1 MGRRA
6 EAEAEAEATR
16 NYDDRLSTKSGQVVR
31 RDKNSLFPPK
41 CAPRNKSRVQFR
53 SICTFYFSGQWWW
66 WWLGLSS
73 PAFCFFHFSP
83 PPPPP
88 SSAALLRVVRSSYGL
103 VARYIKKIRRGTDMF
118 VDNFFFR
125 GLCIFI
131 EGGARVE
138 FFLPFPCCV
147 PPFLSYSGSLPPAFN
162 KLCLCPLSVI
172 NRCAYFFFSPLPF
185 CPSAGLSTEHALPGY
200 TQYARRFF
208 LCTPAAQATAATG
221 PRPASA
227 RRHGHRQHF

>member
-1 MGRRA
+1 MTTDCPQKAARSFGALKIAYFRQSALPGTNRVFNFARFAHFISLDSGGGGGWASPVARLLLFSLLPPSPLLRR
-6 EAEAEAEATR
+6 
-16 NYDDRLSTKSGQVVR
+16 
-31 RDKNSLFPPK
+31 
-41 CAPRNKSRVQFR
+41 
-53 SICTFYFSGQWWW
+53 
-66 WWLGLSS
+66 S
-73 PAFCFFHFSP
+73 PARCAFV
-83 PPPPP
+83 
-88 SSAALLRVVRSSYGL
+88 LRFGCSL
-103 VARYIKKIRRGTDMF
+103 HKKIRRGTDMF